1 MGGGEEG
8 VVRFY
13 RPAVLRKSLYQ
24 PAVSFDAVLRFI
36 TFFSEFLWFLQLFH
50 SILTIGEE
58 RYGYNREFKRR
69 RFSATQVTWKW
80 TFFTLEP

>member
-1 MGGGEEG
+1 MEGEEG

-13 RPAVLRKSLYQ
+13 RPAVLRISLYQ

-36 TFFSEFLWFLQLFH
+36 TFFSEFSLWFLQLFH
-50 SILTIGEE
+50 SRLTIREE
-58 RYGYNREFKRR
+58 RCGYNREFKQRH
-69 RFSATQVTWKW
+69 FSATQVNWKW